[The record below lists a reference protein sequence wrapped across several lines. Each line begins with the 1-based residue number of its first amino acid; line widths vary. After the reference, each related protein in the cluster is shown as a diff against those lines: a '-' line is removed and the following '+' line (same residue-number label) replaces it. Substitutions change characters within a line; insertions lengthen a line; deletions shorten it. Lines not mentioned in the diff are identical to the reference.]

1 MYDQLAISD
10 ELIHLAKQV
19 ATERNL
25 ERLLGEIVAS
35 ARRLTRA
42 EGGRILVLD
51 RAVRHLHCVVG
62 QNDVN
67 PAASAIATAVP
78 VYDAGMRYNLQDPN
92 IYSLVTGKVVNLGDM
107 YSLASFDCSPL
118 FALDRQSGYRT
129 KSLVVVPLLGAD
141 QVTLGVL
148 QLVNLRLGPG
158 GQVGSLPEDGVRLV
172 SSFAAHAAAAISI
185 TRLLEENRRLIRQ
198 LDREAA
204 ELEAENSRLHQQVA
218 SVAPDGI
225 VGGSPA
231 IMQALDLTRRAAS
244 SARVGIL
251 LLGETGTGKDVF
263 AAAIHRASERCKG
276 AFVVQNCA
284 ALPETLLESE
294 LFGHRKG
301 AFSGAVADKKGL
313 IHEANGGTL
322 FLDEI
327 GEMPLGLQPK
337 ILRVLE
343 DGVVR
348 RIGDTRAE
356 TVDIRI
362 IAATNADL
370 AQKMANGTF
379 REDLYYRLS
388 VFPIR
393 LPPLRERPSDIPLL
407 IDHFLA
413 RTCKAHARAVP
424 ALTADALD
432 ALCCWRYP
440 GNVRELRNIIERA
453 LLLLD
458 EGQRVDLC
466 HLPTDVSAQRQ
477 VLVPATPA
485 GEDGAAIDLK
495 NVVQQY
501 EARMIEAKL
510 REAGWNQ
517 SRAAKM
523 LNISRRSLVD
533 KLNRYAIRGPNLADG
548 RAENVVGQPPVWC

>member
-1 MYDQLAISD
+1 MYDQLAVSD
-10 ELIHLAKQV
+10 ELIHLTKQV

-67 PAASAIATAVP
+67 PAVSSATAAVP
-78 VYDAGMRYNLQDPN
+78 VYNAGMRYNLEDPN
-92 IYSLVTGKVVNLGDM
+92 IYSLVTGKVVNLDDVYGR
-107 YSLASFDCSPL
+107 AGFDFSAL
-118 FALDRQSGYRT
+118 FALDRQAGYRT
-129 KSLVVVPLLGAD
+129 KSLVIVPLLGAD
-141 QVTLGVL
+141 RVTLGVL
-148 QLVNLRLGPG
+148 QLVNFRRTPDGEVGP
-158 GQVGSLPEDGVRLV
+158 LPEEGVRLV
-172 SSFAAHAAAAISI
+172 SSFAANAAVAISI

-218 SVAPDGI
+218 SVVPDGI
-225 VGGSPA
+225 IGESPA
-231 IMQALDLTRRAAS
+231 IMQAIDLTRRAAS
-244 SARVGIL
+244 SPRVGIL

-263 AAAIHRASERCKG
+263 AAAIHRASERRNG
-276 AFVVQNCA
+276 PFVVQNCA

-313 IHEANGGTL
+313 IQEANGGTL

-327 GEMPLGLQPK
+327 GDMPLGLQPK

-343 DGVVR
+343 EGAVR
-348 RIGDTRAE
+348 RVGDTRNEA
-356 TVDIRI
+356 VDIRI

-393 LPPLRERPSDIPLL
+393 LPPLRERPSDVPLL

-413 RTCKAHARAVP
+413 RACKAHGRALP
-424 ALTADALD
+424 TLTAEALD
-432 ALCCWRYP
+432 ALCRWRYP
-440 GNVRELRNIIERA
+440 GNVRELRNVVERA
-453 LLLLD
+453 LLLVD
-458 EGQRVDLC
+458 EGRRIDLT
-466 HLPTDVSAQRQ
+466 HLPSEVAAQRQ
-477 VLVPATPA
+477 VLVSAVA
-485 GEDGAAIDLK
+485 EANGSAAIDLK
-495 NVVQQY
+495 DAVQQY
-501 EARMIEAKL
+501 EARMIETKL
-510 REAGWNQ
+510 REANWNQ

-533 KLNRYAIRGPNLADG
+533 KLNRYSIRVAAFD
-548 RAENVVGQPPVWC
+548 

>member
-10 ELIHLAKQV
+10 ELIRLTKQV

-25 ERLLGEIVAS
+25 ERLLGEIVVS
-35 ARRLTRA
+35 ARRLTHA

-67 PAASAIATAVP
+67 PAVSSINAAVP
-78 VYDAGMRYNLQDPN
+78 VYDSGMRYNLQDPN
-92 IYSLVTGKVVNLGDM
+92 VYSLVTGKVVNLADV
-107 YSLASFDCSPL
+107 YSLASFDVSAL
-118 FALDRQSGYRT
+118 TALDRQAGYRT
-129 KSLVVVPLLGAD
+129 KSLLIVPLLGAD
-141 QVTLGVL
+141 RVTLGVL
-148 QLVNLRLGPG
+148 QLVNLRVSPNGEVGPLSE
-158 GQVGSLPEDGVRLV
+158 QGVRVV
-172 SSFAAHAAAAISI
+172 SSFAANAAVAISI

-198 LDREAA
+198 LDRQTA
-204 ELEAENSRLHQQVA
+204 ELEEENSRLHRQVVA
-218 SVAPDGI
+218 SASLDGVI
-225 VGGSPA
+225 GESPA
-231 IMQALDLTRRAAS
+231 IMQAVDLARRAAS
-244 SARVGIL
+244 SPRVGIL

-263 AAAIHRASERCKG
+263 ANLIHRASERSKG
-276 AFVVQNCA
+276 PFVVQNCA

-301 AFSGAVADKKGL
+301 AFSGAVSDKKGL
-313 IHEANGGTL
+313 IQEANGGTL

-327 GEMPLGLQPK
+327 GDMPLGLQPK

-348 RIGDTRAE
+348 RIGDTRTE
-356 TVDIRI
+356 KVDIRI

-370 AQKMANGTF
+370 SHKMANGAF
-379 REDLYYRLS
+379 REDLFYRLS

-413 RTCKAHARAVP
+413 RASKTHGRALPV
-424 ALTADALD
+424 LTANALD
-432 ALCCWRYP
+432 ALCSWRYP
-440 GNVRELRNIIERA
+440 GNVRELRNVVERA
-453 LLLLD
+453 LLLVD
-458 EGQRVDLC
+458 EGRQVDVA
-466 HLPTDVSAQRQ
+466 HLPPEIAAQRQ

-485 GEDGAAIDLK
+485 EAGAGADIDLK
-495 NVVQQY
+495 NIVQQY

-523 LNISRRSLVD
+523 LNISRRALVD
-533 KLNRYAIRGPNLADG
+533 KLNRYAIR
-548 RAENVVGQPPVWC
+548 VVELG